1 MSLQVPPVLVA
12 EPTICVPLAL
22 HALSASPVKL
32 SPMFSL
38 AKPVTVPLVAAWAG
52 TVMTGTNART
62 ITVTNSNDRNRL
74 VIRLIIVI
82 FSSSL
87 LISWIESLRLQR
99 CR

>member
-1 MSLQVPPVLVA
+1 MSLQVPPT
-12 EPTICVPLAL
+12 ETTVPVIAVPDAPQ
-22 HALSASPVKL
+22 ALSASPEKL
-32 SPMFSL
+32 SPMFSS

-87 LISWIESLRLQR
+87 LIFRI
-99 CR
+99 